1 MLVPAREV
9 GRGLHRPRHRD
20 RPTVLL
26 ASHPYRAVTD
36 VPCADQVLQACRG
49 CPAAVAHHP
58 VLSAAAELAD
68 LHARQTRHPRADA
81 DEIAWQ
87 RATLMLVIDKCVAV
101 STPTPF
107 PAARVH
113 TETVGGVVDR
123 LAQFTVDAYRALT
136 GTADDE
142 YHRACNR
149 LADLATAYQDL
160 VDELAAGT
168 RRLPRL
174 DRPTV

>member
-1 MLVPAREV
+1 MT
-9 GRGLHRPRHRD
+9 G
-20 RPTVLL
+20 
-26 ASHPYRAVTD
+26 

-58 VLSAAAELAD
+58 VLSAAAELAE
-68 LHARQTRHPRADA
+68 LHARHTGHPRPDV
-81 DEIAWQ
+81 DEMNWQ
-87 RATLMLVIDKCVAV
+87 RATLMLVIDKWVAA
-101 STPTPF
+101 STRPPF

-142 YHRACNR
+142 YRRACDR

-160 VDELAAGT
+160 VDELDTGT

-174 DRPTV
+174 DHPFI